1 MRHYVLV
8 VKEDCETCRMI
19 QPAIAA
25 LAANASV
32 RILSQ
37 DNPDFPAG
45 LVVEDDASLESSFK
59 LKIDIVPT
67 LISYEDEHVRQR
79 LEGWQRAEWE
89 HLTGLTFEPSMPGFR
104 PGCGSKTQDPGMPE
118 KLAVKYGM
126 QGLKARRVDVADGE
140 DEIEACS
147 GLCAV

>member
-25 LAANASV
+25 LAANASM

-45 LVVEDDASLESSFK
+45 QVVEDDAGLESSFK

-67 LISYEDEHVRQR
+67 LISYEDEHVQER
-79 LEGWQRAEWE
+79 LEGWQRTEWE
-89 HLTGLTFEPSMPGFR
+89 
-104 PGCGSKTQDPGMPE
+104 
-118 KLAVKYGM
+118 
-126 QGLKARRVDVADGE
+126 
-140 DEIEACS
+140 
-147 GLCAV
+147 